1 MSTKEEFS
9 LITHS
14 VSVKT
19 VAQQVV
25 QASKLFQLL
34 TILVIYWFVS
44 QPALISMQVPVWLC
58 GACEEQQASVNMTS
72 AQCWPSLQRRG
83 FPAAPGRQKHSSNK
97 NLAHTYISGCLHFI
111 KLQNESTHEKT
122 WDRPLEGCETGL
134 ISQRKSSLQLSNSF
148 QGDSINLKIC

>member
-72 AQCWPSLQRRG
+72 AQC
-83 FPAAPGRQKHSSNK
+83 
-97 NLAHTYISGCLHFI
+97 
-111 KLQNESTHEKT
+111 
-122 WDRPLEGCETGL
+122 
-134 ISQRKSSLQLSNSF
+134 
-148 QGDSINLKIC
+148 